1 MYTGSV
7 VDDDYECKFTHLAHQ
22 VLPHI
27 QKRRAI
33 VYLDAAKDVPRLAI
47 ALCRSGLKSC
57 AYHGKNMSTHDKLR
71 ALENWKNGEVE
82 VMVSTSAFGLGID
95 RGDVEAVV
103 KIGVPKSIEDMVQM
117 FGRGGRDGRNAQG
130 MIELNLIIN

>member
-1 MYTGSV
+1 
-7 VDDDYECKFTHLAHQ
+7 
-22 VLPHI
+22 
-27 QKRRAI
+27 
-33 VYLDAAKDVPRLAI
+33 
-47 ALCRSGLKSC
+47 
-57 AYHGKNMSTHDKLR
+57 
-71 ALENWKNGEVE
+71 
-82 VMVSTSAFGLGID
+82 MVSTSAFGLGID